1 MFETSNMF
9 RKLKS
14 VVVFLKIIVSFVLTR
29 PFGKINI
36 YVIFYFP
43 HRESVKGEGFTWD
56 CRESGVCIKF
66 SPKAV
71 PEAKL
76 ITCSLWRPS
85 AVSLPLQADESL
97 VSSVIQLAC
106 DDPVGVN
113 FSGVTLALSHS
124 AVDMG
129 GYELVMKELTDP
141 ENDTWKDLNTTNIT
155 WDPSGI
161 LHIIALNNLKTT
173 TVKLS
178 ASIVQVK
185 QLEISNRLIRP
196 SKGRHCIHCT
206 L

>member
-1 MFETSNMF
+1 M
-9 RKLKS
+9 
-14 VVVFLKIIVSFVLTR
+14 
-29 PFGKINI
+29 
-36 YVIFYFP
+36 
-43 HRESVKGEGFTWD
+43 
-56 CRESGVCIKF
+56 
-66 SPKAV
+66 
-71 PEAKL
+71 PEVKL

-113 FSGVTLALSHS
+113 FSGVTLVLSHS

-141 ENDTWKDLNTTNIT
+141 ENDTWKNLNTTNIT

-173 TVKLS
+173 TVK
-178 ASIVQVK
+178 Q
-185 QLEISNRLIRP
+185 QQQ
-196 SKGRHCIHCT
+196 
-206 L
+206 